1 MATATTPDA
10 LHGEVDRVIR
20 RQQGRLLGELR
31 EKRVLT
37 PQIERIVC
45 WFFSYCG
52 QDIHKAI
59 SGNFTEAAHDTP
71 EAR

>member
-1 MATATTPDA
+1 MPAPTPTVHDA
-10 LHGEVDRVIR
+10 VDRIIR

-37 PQIERIVC
+37 KEIESVVSVSFG
-45 WFFSYCG
+45 WTG

-59 SGNFTEAAHDTP
+59 SGEFQEANH
-71 EAR
+71 ARSQR

>member
-1 MATATTPDA
+1 MPAPTPTVHDA
-10 LHGEVDRVIR
+10 VDRIIR

-31 EKRVLT
+31 EKHVLT
-37 PQIERIVC
+37 KEIERIVS

-59 SGNFTEAAHDTP
+59 SGNFTEATHEAP